1 MTNNPTDTRPLADRV
16 ADRARETGDTTAAS
30 AEHVADRARQTANA
44 AADSVESVADKTR
57 DLGDRAANAVQNAA
71 DKAQNLAY
79 SASDKVTDLADTA
92 STKASELAT
101 TASEK
106 ADDAMTATG
115 TQMKSL
121 AETVRQNA
129 PEGTVGDYA
138 YQAADA
144 LDRGGR
150 YLEQADVQTV
160 RSDLETIIR
169 QHPIES
175 LLVGLGVG
183 FLLARAT
190 RR

>member
-16 ADRARETGDTTAAS
+16 ADRARETGDAATTS
-30 AEHVADRARQTANA
+30 ADRVADRTRQTANA
-44 AADSVESVADKTR
+44 AADSVETVADKTR

-71 DKAQNLAY
+71 DKAQSLAY
-79 SASDKVTDLADTA
+79 SASDKVSDLAETA
-92 STKASELAT
+92 SNKASDLASN
-101 TASEK
+101 ASDK

-115 TQMKSL
+115 TQMKNL

-129 PEGTVGDYA
+129 PEGAVGDYA

-150 YLEQADVQTV
+150 YLQQADVQTV

-183 FLLARAT
+183 FLLPRAT